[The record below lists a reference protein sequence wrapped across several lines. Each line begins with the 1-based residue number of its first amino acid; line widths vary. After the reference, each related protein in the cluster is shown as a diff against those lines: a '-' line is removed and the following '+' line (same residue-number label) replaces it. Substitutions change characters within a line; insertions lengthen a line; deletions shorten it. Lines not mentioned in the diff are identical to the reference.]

1 MKELIYF
8 SLCSYGM
15 TQILVYG
22 KIFDKIRPTQGW
34 MGELLSCT
42 MCTGFWVGLFLWSI
56 NAYTALFSFDYNIAT
71 GILLGS
77 LGSGVSYALN
87 TLFGDDGVNIRLEKR

>member
-34 MGELLSCT
+34 LGELLSCS

-56 NAYTALFSFDYNIAT
+56 NAYTTLFSFDYSIVT
-71 GILLGS
+71 GLLLGS
-77 LGSGVSYALN
+77 LSSGVSYALG
-87 TLFGDDGVNIRLEKR
+87 TVFDDNGFRIERK